1 MKDTEIRGIL
11 LQFYYENRRKPL
23 TRPNPEDFGGTL
35 TDDEILEV
43 SDQLARHQLLDWK
56 PLRAQNRI
64 INGMG
69 KISPF
74 GIDVIEGTARADIT
88 IELVQN
94 KNITITGSSNVIL
107 CALCAPETVIVPPVL
122 LLPAAKKRSELLLIV
137 CAEVAAAPVA
147 DVLQKSSV
155 PQVPVAATGA
165 TEFPFAS
172 Q

>member
-74 GIDVIEGTARADIT
+74 GIDGIEGTARADIT
-88 IELVQN
+88 IELAQN
-94 KNITITGSSNVIL
+94 KNITITGSSNVIIGDNNSQHL
-107 CALCAPETVIVPPVL
+107 TQAVRDLVNAINSSGTNLQQKEEAKGL
-122 LLPAAKKRSELLLIV
+122 LQKFVEHPLVNTLV
-137 CAEVAAAPVA
+137 GAAAG
-147 DVLQKSSV
+147 LIK
-155 PQVPVAATGA
+155 
-165 TEFPFAS
+165 
-172 Q
+172 